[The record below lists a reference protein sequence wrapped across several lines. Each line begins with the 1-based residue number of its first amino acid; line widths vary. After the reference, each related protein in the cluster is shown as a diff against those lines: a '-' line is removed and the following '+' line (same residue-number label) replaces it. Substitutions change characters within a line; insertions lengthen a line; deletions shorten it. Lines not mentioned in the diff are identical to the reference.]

1 MEVKTCLYSA
11 ALPLPSE
18 SFDTVISDI
27 PFGRKLEITKDIQLL
42 PDILQEMERY
52 VWPLTGLGFGVNVMM
67 VCDPK
72 RLVSF
77 GFALFQTLSSSVI

>member
-1 MEVKTCLYSA
+1 MKTCIYSA

-18 SFDTVISDI
+18 SFDAVISDI
-27 PFGRKLEITKDIQLL
+27 PFGKKFKITKDIQLL

-52 VWPLTGLGFGVNVMM
+52 VWPLTRLGFGVNVTT

-72 RLVSF
+72 CSASF
-77 GFALFQTLSSSVI
+77 RFALFQTLSSSVV